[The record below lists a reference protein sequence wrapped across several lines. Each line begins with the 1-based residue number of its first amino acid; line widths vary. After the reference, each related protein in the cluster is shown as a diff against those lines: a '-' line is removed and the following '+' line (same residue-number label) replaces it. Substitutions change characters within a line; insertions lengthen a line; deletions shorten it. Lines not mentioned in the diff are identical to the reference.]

1 MVFKCLCAHEKQVFF
16 TLAIQNQVCFMGP
29 DDLVEKN
36 VLPTV
41 SIGSNFKY
49 IINNNKTQ
57 RMPHRVFHDFL
68 LISRFILLR
77 CRYYIIPRVRLTPKF
92 FILFNFFFTNIL
104 GYLYTWY
111 ERSVHYYPR
120 DYPRC

>member
-1 MVFKCLCAHEKQVFF
+1 MLVCLRKTSVLYSYRTKSGLLYMVS
-16 TLAIQNQVCFMGP
+16 

-49 IINNNKTQ
+49 IINNNNITQ
-57 RMPHRVFHDFL
+57 RMPHRAFHDFL

-77 CRYYIIPRVRLTPKF
+77 CTYYIIYHVCAKHQNSSY
-92 FILFNFFFTNIL
+92 ISIFFFTNML
-104 GYLYTWY
+104 GYLYSWY
-111 ERSVHYYPR
+111 VRCVHYYP
-120 DYPRC
+120 